1 MSDSDS
7 ENITNIMERDSAP
20 PPEKIIK
27 FQVNQNA
34 GRSEISPSCA
44 FDVYPDS
51 QFTDSR
57 ERFRKTGYYFL

>member
-20 PPEKIIK
+20 PPEKRIK

-34 GRSEISPSCA
+34 GRSEI
-44 FDVYPDS
+44 FLRVQKIIIKQINY
-51 QFTDSR
+51 FTNR
-57 ERFRKTGYYFL
+57 YC